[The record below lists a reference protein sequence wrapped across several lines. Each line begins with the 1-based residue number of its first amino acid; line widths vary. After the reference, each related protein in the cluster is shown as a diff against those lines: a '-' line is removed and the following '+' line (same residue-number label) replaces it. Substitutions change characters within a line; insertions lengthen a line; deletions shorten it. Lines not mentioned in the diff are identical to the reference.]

1 MSDHRDYQQKIRM
14 EIKKQVSNVNKLS
27 LKDVQNLPLLTSA
40 IKETMRLYPV
50 VPILIRQLN
59 TDDTIT
65 TYDQESLKI
74 YKGQRLL
81 VSLLAIHR
89 SPDHFTNPDEFI
101 PERFMEGTFEYQ
113 QDEDLR
119 KRNNISLMFSYMPF
133 GQGSRSCV
141 GNRFAMVEMVTLA
154 AAALY
159 DFEFQL
165 SPDVKVCPQMMG
177 IMLKPKNLK
186 IRVVNI

>member
-89 SPDHFTNPDEFI
+89 SPDHFTHPDEFI

-165 SPDVKVCPQMMG
+165 SPDSEFV
-177 IMLKPKNLK
+177 PK
-186 IRVVNI
+186 